1 MKLFVS
7 SSAWSDLEYLCIH
20 SQKSIPVFHLDH
32 ERRDLALQITVNN
45 VNGDDAYEAKVVG
58 TFPEMLSYS
67 RVRTHHTTVNK
78 GDSCASD
85 PVWV

>member
-1 MKLFVS
+1 MS

-20 SQKSIPVFHLDH
+20 RQNNIPVFRLDH
-32 ERRDLALQITVNN
+32 EKKDLALQITVNN

-58 TFPEMLSYS
+58 TFPKVLSYS
-67 RVRTHHTTVNK
+67 RVRTNDATVNK
-78 GDSCASD
+78 GYSCVSD